1 MASRI
6 SFSQY
11 KLEAEIEKCRG
22 ECQWDKVQNLVKQLS
37 PKASEND
44 DFGNLLLAE
53 VFLEQCLK
61 ENIAKLKDCTPLME
75 KNEPKMREAKK
86 HLSSILNRGK
96 LQHNLMTEAILTL
109 AKLHFVEGSYRD
121 ALSMYARVGI
131 DVLCFEDQLLYKKRL
146 LAEAFVIKGLSLE
159 RQALS
164 VTSQVRLFEREEEI
178 MSCFEK
184 AGDIALIYLQEGE
197 RAMISNQSKA
207 TKGNVPVQE
216 MELTYFLEAALQSAY
231 VTCFKKRNIVKGVKR
246 IRETLRAMETRATQN
261 FRMTI
266 AKHLAEVLLHSL
278 CEDSYWNPFSDPP
291 PDLLSDEE
299 SGPFQTV
306 SYTLTTG
313 PQLYQGDNL
322 FCPRDIVEEALLL
335 LLISESMAN
344 RDAVISR
351 APDQR
356 EDRNISFQNASAL
369 YDLLSITLGR
379 RGQYEMLS
387 ECLERALKF
396 AFDEFHLWY
405 QLALSLVSCGKS
417 TWAVSAL
424 RECTKLRPSDPSIP
438 LMAAKVCIGSLQ
450 WLEGERFCMIV
461 ITMGEEAGEFLA
473 KGYLGLGLV
482 YSLQATDATL
492 RSTRDKLHEKA
503 LKALRRAHSLDS
515 DDPRIILYVSLQ
527 LAFNRQISE
536 AIELLQVALKLRSDD
551 MHSLHLLA
559 LLFSAQKHYQRA
571 LEVIN
576 MAVNEYPENFS
587 LLFTKV
593 KLEAVHKGPEEAL
606 ESCKHM
612 LNVWQ
617 TTHTSHFSDCD
628 KESSIVEE
636 LLTDKRSTIQS
647 SVADGTA
654 AEKRSTIHLTFPDFH
669 EADSGSLRVPSIAAS
684 RMELAMS
691 EVSAQSITVKQAP
704 KQLSIILEQIWL
716 QAAELFI
723 ELQRTKEA
731 SFCIQE
737 AASLFSVSHEVMFMR
752 GRLAEMTGNLNGAK
766 HFYDEALAMNPKGA
780 KIMEHLGRTL
790 FKMDRSSLAERFL
803 RDAVQA
809 QSTSHEAWNTLGEV
823 LQGQGKNEDAVEY
836 FLTALELEASS
847 PIVPFTVIP
856 REL

>member
-53 VFLEQCLK
+53 VLLEQCLK
-61 ENIAKLKDCTPLME
+61 ENTAKLKDCTPLME

-86 HLSSILNRGK
+86 HLSSILNGGK

-131 DVLCFEDQLLYKKRL
+131 DDLSIDDGPLYKKRL
-146 LAEAFVIKGLSLE
+146 LAEAYVIKGLSLE
-159 RQALS
+159 RQASS
-164 VTSQVRLFEREEEI
+164 VTSRVRLFEREEEI
-178 MSCFEK
+178 LSCFEK
-184 AGDIALIYLQEGE
+184 AGDIALVYLQEGE
-197 RAMISNQSKA
+197 LAMINTQSRV

-216 MELTYFLEAALQSAY
+216 MDLTYFLEAALQSAY
-231 VTCFKKRNIVKGVKR
+231 VTYLKKRNIVKGVKR

-266 AKHLAEVLLHSL
+266 AKQLAEVLLHSL

-291 PDLLSDEE
+291 PDLLDNEE
-299 SGPFQTV
+299 SGPFLSV

-313 PQLYQGDNL
+313 PQLYQGDTL

-356 EDRNISFQNASAL
+356 EDRSISFQNASAV
-369 YDLLSITLGR
+369 YDLLSITMGR

-387 ECLERALKF
+387 ECLERAMKF

-405 QLALSLVSCGKS
+405 QLALSLVACGKS
-417 TWAVSAL
+417 MWAVSAL
-424 RECTKLRPSDPSIP
+424 RECAKLHPNDPSIP
-438 LMAAKVCIGSLQ
+438 LMAAKVCIGPLQ
-450 WLEGERFCMIV
+450 WLEEGERFCTIV
-461 ITMGEEAGEFLA
+461 TTMGEEAGEFLTKA
-473 KGYLGLGLV
+473 YLGLGLV

-492 RSTRDKLHEKA
+492 KSTRDKLHKKA

-515 DDPRIILYVSLQ
+515 DDHRIALYVSLQ

-576 MAVNEYPENFS
+576 MAVKEYPENFS
-587 LLFTKV
+587 LFFTKV

-606 ESCKHM
+606 ETCKHM
-612 LNVWQ
+612 LSVWQ
-617 TTHTSHFSDCD
+617 TTHTSHTSDCD
-628 KESSIVEE
+628 KESSLAEGA
-636 LLTDKRSTIQS
+636 LTEKRSTIQS
-647 SVADGTA
+647 SV

-669 EADSGSLRVPSIAAS
+669 DTDS
-684 RMELAMS
+684 
-691 EVSAQSITVKQAP
+691 
-704 KQLSIILEQIWL
+704 
-716 QAAELFI
+716 AELFI

-737 AASLFSVSHEVMFMR
+737 AASLSSMSHDVMFMR
-752 GRLAEMTGNLNGAK
+752 GRLAEVRGNLNGAK
-766 HFYDEALAMNPKGA
+766 HFYDEALAMNPRSA

-790 FKMDRSSLAERFL
+790 NKIGRSSLAEKVL

-809 QSTSHEAWNTLGEV
+809 HSTSHEAWNSLGEV

-847 PIVPFTVIP
+847 PTVPFTVIP

>member
-22 ECQWDKVQNLVKQLS
+22 ECQWDKVQNLVRQLP
-37 PKASEND
+37 PKTSEND

-53 VFLEQCLK
+53 VLLEQCLK
-61 ENIAKLKDCTPLME
+61 ENTAKLKDCTPLME

-86 HLSSILNRGK
+86 HLSIILNRGK

-109 AKLHFVEGSYRD
+109 AKLHFVEGSYHD

-131 DVLCFEDQLLYKKRL
+131 DDLYNEDEPLYKKRL
-146 LAEAFVIKGLSLE
+146 LAEAYVIKGLSLE
-159 RQALS
+159 RHASS
-164 VTSQVRLFEREEEI
+164 VTSRVRLLEREEEI
-178 MSCFEK
+178 MLCFEK
-184 AGDIALIYLQEGE
+184 AGDIALVYLQEGE
-197 RAMISNQSKA
+197 RTMISTQSRA
-207 TKGNVPVQE
+207 AKGNVPVQE

-231 VTCFKKRNIVKGVKR
+231 VTYLKKGNIVKGVKR

-261 FRMTI
+261 FRTTI
-266 AKHLAEVLLHSL
+266 AKQLAEVLLHSL

-291 PDLLSDEE
+291 PDLNNEE
-299 SGPFQTV
+299 SGPFLSV
-306 SYTLTTG
+306 SSALTTG

-356 EDRNISFQNASAL
+356 EDRSISFQNASAL
-369 YDLLSITLGR
+369 YDLLSITMGR

-387 ECLERALKF
+387 E
-396 AFDEFHLWY
+396 
-405 QLALSLVSCGKS
+405 S

-424 RECTKLRPSDPSIP
+424 RECAKLHPNDPSIP

-450 WLEGERFCMIV
+450 WLEGERFCKTV
-461 ITMGEEAGEFLA
+461 TTMGEEAGEFLT

-492 RSTRDKLHEKA
+492 RSTRDKLHKKA
-503 LKALRRAHSLDS
+503 LKALRRAQSLDS
-515 DDPRIILYVSLQ
+515 DDHRIALYISLQ

-536 AIELLQVALKLRSDD
+536 AIELLQVALKLRNDD
-551 MHSLHLLA
+551 LHSLHLLA
-559 LLFSAQKHYQRA
+559 LLLSAQKHYHHA

-606 ESCKHM
+606 ETCKHM

-617 TTHTSHFSDCD
+617 STHISHFSDCD
-628 KESSIVEE
+628 KESSLAEGT
-636 LLTDKRSTIQS
+636 LTEKRSAVQS
-647 SVADGTA
+647 SVAEGTV

-669 EADSGSLRVPSIAAS
+669 EADSGSLRVPSVAAS

-691 EVSAQSITVKQAP
+691 EVSAQSTAVKHAP

-723 ELQRTKEA
+723 ELQRIKEA

-737 AASLFSVSHEVMFMR
+737 AASLFSVSHDVMFMR
-752 GRLAEMTGNLNGAK
+752 GRLAEARGNLNGAK
-766 HFYDEALAMNPKGA
+766 HFYDEALAMNPSSA

-790 FKMDRSSLAERFL
+790 YKMGRSSLAEKFL

-809 QSTSHEAWNTLGEV
+809 QSTSHEAWNSLGKV

-847 PIVPFTVIP
+847 PIVPFIVIP

>member
-22 ECQWDKVQNLVKQLS
+22 ECQWDKVQNLVKQLP
-37 PKASEND
+37 PKTSEND

-53 VFLEQCLK
+53 ALLEQCLK
-61 ENIAKLKDCTPLME
+61 ENTSKLKDCTPLME
-75 KNEPKMREAKK
+75 KNEPKMRDAKK

-121 ALSMYARVGI
+121 ALSMYARIGF
-131 DVLCFEDQLLYKKRL
+131 DDLCIEDEPLYKKRL
-146 LAEAFVIKGLSLE
+146 LAEASVIKGLSLE
-159 RQALS
+159 RQASS
-164 VTSQVRLFEREEEI
+164 VTSRVRLFEREEEI

-184 AGDIALIYLQEGE
+184 AGDIALVYLQEGE
-197 RAMISNQSKA
+197 RAMISTHSRA

-231 VTCFKKRNIVKGVKR
+231 VHYFKKGNIVKGVKR
-246 IRETLRAMETRATQN
+246 IRETLRAVETRATQN

-266 AKHLAEVLLHSL
+266 AKQLAEVLLHNL

-291 PDLLSDEE
+291 PDLLKNED
-299 SGPFQTV
+299 SGPFLT
-306 SYTLTTG
+306 TLTTG

-322 FCPRDIVEEALLL
+322 FCPRDIVEEVLLL

-344 RDAVISR
+344 RDGVISR

-356 EDRNISFQNASAL
+356 EDRSISFQNASAL
-369 YDLLSITLGR
+369 YDLLSITMGR

-387 ECLERALKF
+387 ECLERGMKF

-405 QLALSLVSCGKS
+405 QLALSLVACGKS

-424 RECTKLRPSDPSIP
+424 RECAQLHPNDPSIP

-450 WLEGERFCMIV
+450 WLEGERFCKIV
-461 ITMGEEAGEFLA
+461 TTMGEEAGEFLT
-473 KGYLGLGLV
+473 KGYLGLGLA

-492 RSTRDKLHEKA
+492 RSTRDKLHKKA
-503 LKALRRAHSLDS
+503 LEALKRAHNLDS
-515 DDPRIILYVSLQ
+515 DDHRIALYLSLQ

-536 AIELLQVALKLRSDD
+536 AIEQLHVALKLRNDD

-559 LLFSAQKHYQRA
+559 LLFSAKKHYQRA

-576 MAVNEYPENFS
+576 MAVNEYPEN
-587 LLFTKV
+587 V
-593 KLEAVHKGPEEAL
+593 
-606 ESCKHM
+606 
-612 LNVWQ
+612 
-617 TTHTSHFSDCD
+617 SDCD
-628 KESSIVEE
+628 KDSSLAEGV
-636 LLTDKRSTIQS
+636 LTEKRSTVPS
-647 SVADGTA
+647 SVVEGTA
-654 AEKRSTIHLTFPDFH
+654 AEKRSTVHLTFPDFH
-669 EADSGSLRVPSIAAS
+669 EADSGSLHVPSVAAS
-684 RMELAMS
+684 RIELAMS
-691 EVSAQSITVKQAP
+691 DESAHSITVKHAP
-704 KQLSIILEQIWL
+704 KQLSVLLEQVWL

-737 AASLFSVSHEVMFMR
+737 AANLFSMSHDVMFMR
-752 GRLAEMTGNLNGAK
+752 GRLAEVTGNLKGAK
-766 HFYDEALAMNPKGA
+766 HFYDETLAMYPRSA

-790 FKMDRSSLAERFL
+790 HKMGRSSLAEKFL

-809 QSTSHEAWNTLGEV
+809 EPTSHEAWNSLGEV
-823 LQGQGKNEDAVEY
+823 VQSQGKNEEAVEY

>member
-22 ECQWDKVQNLVKQLS
+22 ECQWDKVQNLVRQLP
-37 PKASEND
+37 PKTAEND

-53 VFLEQCLK
+53 VLLEQCLK
-61 ENIAKLKDCTPLME
+61 ENTTKLKDCTPLME
-75 KNEPKMREAKK
+75 KNEPKMRDAKK
-86 HLSSILNRGK
+86 HLSSILNKGK
-96 LQHNLMTEAILTL
+96 LQHNLMTEAILIL

-121 ALSMYARVGI
+121 ALSMYARIGI
-131 DVLCFEDQLLYKKRL
+131 DDLCIEDEPLYKKRL
-146 LAEAFVIKGLSLE
+146 LAEASVIKGLSLE
-159 RQALS
+159 RQASS

-184 AGDIALIYLQEGE
+184 AGDITLVYLQEGE
-197 RAMISNQSKA
+197 RAMISTQSRA
-207 TKGNVPVQE
+207 TKGNAPVQE
-216 MELTYFLEAALQSAY
+216 MELTYFLEAALQSAFVHY
-231 VTCFKKRNIVKGVKR
+231 FKKGNLVKGVKR
-246 IRETLRAMETRATQN
+246 IREILRAMETRATQN

-266 AKHLAEVLLHSL
+266 AKQLAEVLLHNL

-291 PDLLSDEE
+291 PDLLKNEDS
-299 SGPFQTV
+299 SPFRT
-306 SYTLTTG
+306 TLTIG

-322 FCPRDIVEEALLL
+322 FCPRDIIEEALLL

-344 RDAVISR
+344 RDGVISR

-356 EDRNISFQNASAL
+356 EDRSISFQNATAL

-387 ECLERALKF
+387 ECLERAMKF

-405 QLALSLVSCGKS
+405 QLALSMVACGKS

-424 RECTKLRPSDPSIP
+424 RECARLHPNDPSIP

-450 WLEGERFCMIV
+450 WLEEGEQFCKIV
-461 ITMGEEAGEFLA
+461 TTMGEEAGEFLT

-482 YSLQATDATL
+482 YSLQATDVTL
-492 RSTRDKLHEKA
+492 RSTRDKLHKKA
-503 LKALRRAHSLDS
+503 LKALKRAHSLDS
-515 DDPRIILYVSLQ
+515 DDNRIALYLCLQ

-536 AIELLQVALKLRSDD
+536 AIEQLQVALKLRNDD
-551 MHSLHLLA
+551 IHSLHLLT

-571 LEVIN
+571 LEVID

-606 ESCKHM
+606 ETCKDM
-612 LNVWQ
+612 LNMWQ
-617 TTHTSHFSDCD
+617 IAHASHFSDCD
-628 KESSIVEE
+628 KESSLAEGA
-636 LLTDKRSTIQS
+636 LTEKRSTVQS
-647 SVADGTA
+647 SVAEGTV
-654 AEKRSTIHLTFPDFH
+654 AEKRSVHHLTFPDFH

-684 RMELAMS
+684 RIELAMS
-691 EVSAQSITVKQAP
+691 DVSAQSITVKHAP

-737 AASLFSVSHEVMFMR
+737 AASLFSVSHDVLFMR
-752 GRLAEMTGNLNGAK
+752 GRLAEVRGDLNGAR
-766 HFYDEALAMNPKGA
+766 HFYDEALVMNPRSA

-790 FKMDRSSLAERFL
+790 HKMGRSSLAEKFL

-809 QSTSHEAWNTLGEV
+809 QPTSHEAWNSLGEV
-823 LQGQGKNEDAVEY
+823 VRGQGKNEEAVEY